1 VSSHT
6 RWGGKSSRRYRSFLP
21 VQGPNAGRVAFSLLS
36 CDSLRSSVNRT
47 KHRDRPSSGPRS
59 DGSTATIT
67 TTSPKGVIDVSPAA
81 LLPGLVVKENGSR
94 DAKGRLPT
102 GQRWFRGTRVEIHWR
117 RAARARN
124 SCAQRMP
131 DDTLEDFVTG
141 HTKGYD
147 YECIP
152 QQHREW
158 CVQCAVDAHCG
169 LCWQNANAR
178 APSLGYEVSQSIV
191 PASASRSIPELPFG
205 FKRLEGSS
213 KGKTWARRDC

>member
-1 VSSHT
+1 VNSHT

-21 VQGPNAGRVAFSLLS
+21 VQGPNAGRVAFFLLS
-36 CDSLRSSVNRT
+36 CDSLRSSVNRA

-59 DGSTATIT
+59 DGSTAAIT

-102 GQRWFRGTRVEIHWR
+102 GQRWFRGTRASRSIGEGQPERVTPARSECRMIRWR
-117 RAARARN
+117 
-124 SCAQRMP
+124 
-131 DDTLEDFVTG
+131 TLVQNTL
-141 HTKGYD
+141 KGYD

-158 CVQCAVDAHCG
+158 CV
-169 LCWQNANAR
+169 
-178 APSLGYEVSQSIV
+178 
-191 PASASRSIPELPFG
+191 
-205 FKRLEGSS
+205 
-213 KGKTWARRDC
+213 